1 MKKDRFPDIKIEIRA
16 EGLAKKI
23 LGKPAASTP
32 SVYGEEK
39 PEGKNL
45 PNISIKG
52 KNQELQSLLE
62 TSNKKPV
69 YTGLIKEAIQELRKA
84 PVDYGAATP
93 GSIQR
98 PERPPRG
105 KGPSDP
111 SDTTPGG
118 LGEYK
123 PIIGPA
129 KTYDNIG
136 YEFQSDDDFDSPT
149 PFSPSN
155 PSPLI
160 GSTSAMDEG
169 APTET
174 GTRAMGT
181 APSTMGEGGPQA
193 LSKPSKPQPGD
204 PGFTFDMAAGAKRG
218 SLDVNV
224 DPTPSPEDAGTGG
237 PAPTKYVGNL
247 QIPSNIAS
255 QGQDAI
261 DEFVKRATTAGSS
274 GDGLLENNMEK
285 APAPDSMGS
294 QLAPIISKFT
304 KYPLQKSITDMTVQD
319 LVKEAA
325 FELRKD
331 DDDDVDT
338 DPYSIGDRI
347 GNALVAIGAGNLGT
361 RSYKKASKNLVENAT
376 KVGAG
381 IDKLYANISGFS
393 ASKNKGKDVLNFLQN
408 KFTDASMKDVKVGEK
423 ITQQGGKAVKEIITE
438 PKKVGTTLKAEKL
451 LPSIAGGLKKVEGG
465 IANIFKFGKK
475 GLRGTLPKNKY
486 MTLGIA
492 ILAGLPEVSLKPIAS
507 SLNIDK
513 KDQKVIGDT
522 LSSLAGYANP
532 FDYGPKMPAFSEIQR
547 VFGMGESSKPAPVGV
562 PPGVNMKNIQKA
574 PMVGGAAGQM
584 PKATTMNRPANMGV
598 NVQQPV
604 ITGAGTMKNI
614 EKRVA
619 ANKPKA
625 VGAPK
630 KTRATKR
637 KGR

>member
-1 MKKDRFPDIKIEIRA
+1 MKKDRFPDIKIEIKA

-32 SVYGEEK
+32 SVYGEEQ

-45 PNISIKG
+45 PNVSIKG

-69 YTGLIKEAIQELRKA
+69 YTGLVKQALTELRLQKA
-84 PVDYGAATP
+84 TGDDPGADAAAEAARQQK
-93 GSIQR
+93 I
-98 PERPPRG
+98 
-105 KGPSDP
+105 SDQGFAP
-111 SDTTPGG
+111 
-118 LGEYK
+118 
-123 PIIGPA
+123 
-129 KTYDNIG
+129 
-136 YEFQSDDDFDSPT
+136 
-149 PFSPSN
+149 SPSVDPPMAARN
-155 PSPLI
+155 PLV

-174 GTRAMGT
+174 DTRAMGT
-181 APSTMGEGGPQA
+181 APSAMDEGGPQI
-193 LSKPSKPQPGD
+193 LSKPPELKPGD

-224 DPTPSPEDAGTGG
+224 APTPSPEDAGTGG

-261 DEFVKRATTAGSS
+261 DEFVKRATSPGSA
-274 GDGLLENNMEK
+274 GDGLENNMEK

-347 GNALVAIGAGNLGT
+347 GNTLVAIGAGNLGT

-381 IDKLYANISGFS
+381 IDKLFANISGFS

-465 IANIFKFGKK
+465 IANMFKFGGKV
-475 GLRGTLPKNKY
+475 GRGTFPKNKKL
-486 MTLGIA
+486 TFA
-492 ILAGLPEVSLKPIAS
+492 VAVLAGLPEVTLKPIAS

-522 LSSLAGYANP
+522 LSSLAGYVNI
-532 FDYGPKMPAFSEIQR
+532 FDKGPKMPAFSEIQR
-547 VFGMGESSKPAPVGV
+547 VFGMGESFKPTPVGA
-562 PPGVNMKNIQKA
+562 PPGVMNNIQKA
-574 PMVGGAAGQM
+574 PMGGGAAGQM

-604 ITGAGTMKNI
+604 VTGAGTMKNI

>member
-1 MKKDRFPDIKIEIRA
+1 MKKDRFPDIKIEIKA

-32 SVYGEEK
+32 SVYGEEQ

-45 PNISIKG
+45 PNVSIKG

-69 YTGLIKEAIQELRKA
+69 YTGLVKEALLELRKDMHDDEQA
-84 PVDYGAATP
+84 GRGGAGSLQRTPKSKYGGIGAAT
-93 GSIQR
+93 S
-98 PERPPRG
+98 
-105 KGPSDP
+105 
-111 SDTTPGG
+111 PGG
-118 LGEYK
+118 LGT
-123 PIIGPA
+123 PA
-129 KTYDNIG
+129 PETG
-136 YEFQSDDDFDSPT
+136 ASRFD
-149 PFSPSN
+149 
-155 PSPLI
+155 L

-174 GTRAMGT
+174 GTRRMGT
-181 APSTMGEGGPQA
+181 TVEGGEGESQIFDRTPPPPQFGEA
-193 LSKPSKPQPGD
+193 GYKAPD
-204 PGFTFDMAAGAKRG
+204 FDMAAGARRSSKPAE
-218 SLDVNV
+218 V
-224 DPTPSPEDAGTGG
+224 DPTPSPEDTGTSG
-237 PAPTKYVGNL
+237 PGATKYVGNL

-261 DEFVKRATTAGSS
+261 DEFVKRATTPGS
-274 GDGLLENNMEK
+274 GDGLENNMEK
-285 APAPDSMGS
+285 APAPDSTGS
-294 QLAPIISKFT
+294 QLAPVISKFT
-304 KYPLQKSITDMTVQD
+304 KYPLRKAVTDMTLQD

-347 GNALVAIGAGNLGT
+347 GNTLVAIGAGNLGT

-376 KVGAG
+376 KIGAG

-393 ASKNKGKDVLNFLQN
+393 ASKNKGKDVVNFLQN

-423 ITQQGGKAVKEIITE
+423 ITQQGGKAVKEVITE

-465 IANIFKFGKK
+465 IANMFKFGGK
-475 GLRGTLPKNKY
+475 GLRGTLPKNKKL
-486 MTLGIA
+486 TFA
-492 ILAGLPEVSLKPIAS
+492 VAVLAGLPEVTLKPIAS

-547 VFGMGESSKPAPVGV
+547 VFGMGESSKPTPVGV
-562 PPGVNMKNIQKA
+562 PPGVMNNIQKA

-604 ITGAGTMKNI
+604 VTGAGTMKNI

>member
-1 MKKDRFPDIKIEIRA
+1 MKKDRFPDIKIEIKA

-32 SVYGEEK
+32 SVYGEEQ

-45 PNISIKG
+45 PNVSIKG

-69 YTGLIKEAIQELRKA
+69 YTGLVKEAIQELRKDA
-84 PVDYGAATP
+84 HTFPSKFDEAMPGTP
-93 GSIQR
+93 GSTPTVDR
-98 PERPPRG
+98 RMASYKG
-105 KGPSDP
+105 KGGSN
-111 SDTTPGG
+111 
-118 LGEYK
+118 LGYQ
-123 PIIGPA
+123 A
-129 KTYDNIG
+129 
-136 YEFQSDDDFDSPT
+136 QSDDELDEPLTSNISGYNFGAGGDESAPIDSKPPVSGGFGSFT
-149 PFSPSN
+149 PAGASPS
-155 PSPLI
+155 
-160 GSTSAMDEG
+160 EV
-169 APTET
+169 
-174 GTRAMGT
+174 MGDR
-181 APSTMGEGGPQA
+181 P
-193 LSKPSKPQPGD
+193 D
-204 PGFTFDMAAGAKRG
+204 FDMAAGAKRG

-224 DPTPSPEDAGTGG
+224 DPTPSPEDMGTSG

-261 DEFVKRATTAGSS
+261 DEFVKRATTPGSA
-274 GDGLLENNMEK
+274 GDGLENNMEK

-294 QLAPIISKFT
+294 QLAPVISKFT
-304 KYPLQKSITDMTVQD
+304 KYPLRKAVTDMTLQD

-347 GNALVAIGAGNLGT
+347 GNTLVAIGAGNLGT

-376 KVGAG
+376 KIGAG

-393 ASKNKGKDVLNFLQN
+393 ASKNKGKDVVNFLQN

-465 IANIFKFGKK
+465 IANMFKFGKK

-547 VFGMGESSKPAPVGV
+547 VFGMGDKPTPVGA
-562 PPGVNMKNIQKA
+562 PPGVMNNIQKA
-574 PMVGGAAGQM
+574 PMIGGAAGQM

-604 ITGAGTMKNI
+604 VTGAGTMKNI

>member
-1 MKKDRFPDIKIEIRA
+1 MKKDRFPDIKIEIKA

-45 PNISIKG
+45 PNISIKD
-52 KNQELQSLLE
+52 KNQDLQSLLE
-62 TSNKKPV
+62 TSNKKPN
-69 YTGLIKEAIQELRKA
+69 YTGLVKAALTELKLQKA
-84 PVDYGAATP
+84 TGD
-93 GSIQR
+93 
-98 PERPPRG
+98 
-105 KGPSDP
+105 DP
-111 SDTTPGG
+111 SADAAAAAARQQ
-118 LGEYK
+118 K
-123 PIIGPA
+123 IGDQGFAP
-129 KTYDNIG
+129 T
-136 YEFQSDDDFDSPT
+136 SSVDSPRT
-149 PFSPSN
+149 ARN
-155 PSPLI
+155 PLV

-174 GTRAMGT
+174 GTRRMGT
-181 APSTMGEGGPQA
+181 TPLTPDTAAGEGGPQT
-193 LSKPSKPQPGD
+193 LSKPPEPQPGD
-204 PGFTFDMAAGAKRG
+204 PGFTFDMAAGAKA
-218 SLDVNV
+218 SSMPAKVNQA
-224 DPTPSPEDAGTGG
+224 PSPEDAGTSG
-237 PAPTKYVGNL
+237 PGPTKYVGNL

-261 DEFVKRATTAGSS
+261 DEFVKRATTPGSA
-274 GDGLLENNMEK
+274 GDGLENNMEK
-285 APAPDSMGS
+285 APAPDSTGS
-294 QLAPIISKFT
+294 QLAPVISKFT
-304 KYPLQKSITDMTVQD
+304 KYPLRKAVTDMTLQD

-347 GNALVAIGAGNLGT
+347 GNTLVAIGAGNLGT

-376 KVGAG
+376 KIGAG

-393 ASKNKGKDVLNFLQN
+393 ASKNKGKDVVNFLQN

-465 IANIFKFGKK
+465 IANMFKFGGK
-475 GLRGTLPKNKY
+475 GLRGTLPKNKKL
-486 MTLGIA
+486 TFA
-492 ILAGLPEVSLKPIAS
+492 VAVLAGLPEVTLKPIAS

-574 PMVGGAAGQM
+574 PMIGGAAGQM

-604 ITGAGTMKNI
+604 VSGAGTMKNI
-614 EKRVA
+614 EKRIA

>member
-1 MKKDRFPDIKIEIRA
+1 MKKDRFPDIKIEIKA

-45 PNISIKG
+45 PNISIKD
-52 KNQELQSLLE
+52 KNQDLQSLLE
-62 TSNKKPV
+62 TSNKKPN
-69 YTGLIKEAIQELRKA
+69 YTGLVKAALTELKLQKA
-84 PVDYGAATP
+84 TGD
-93 GSIQR
+93 
-98 PERPPRG
+98 
-105 KGPSDP
+105 DP
-111 SDTTPGG
+111 SADAAAAAARQQ
-118 LGEYK
+118 K
-123 PIIGPA
+123 IGDQGFAP
-129 KTYDNIG
+129 T
-136 YEFQSDDDFDSPT
+136 SSVDSPRT
-149 PFSPSN
+149 ARN
-155 PSPLI
+155 PLV

-174 GTRAMGT
+174 GTRRMGT
-181 APSTMGEGGPQA
+181 TPLTPDTAAGEGGPQT
-193 LSKPSKPQPGD
+193 LSKPPEPQPGD
-204 PGFTFDMAAGAKRG
+204 PGFTFDMAAGAKA
-218 SLDVNV
+218 SSMPAKVNQA
-224 DPTPSPEDAGTGG
+224 PSPEDAGTSG
-237 PAPTKYVGNL
+237 PGPTKYVGNL

-261 DEFVKRATTAGSS
+261 DEFVKRATTPGSA
-274 GDGLLENNMEK
+274 GDGLENNMEK
-285 APAPDSMGS
+285 APAPDSTGS
-294 QLAPIISKFT
+294 QLAPVISKFT
-304 KYPLQKSITDMTVQD
+304 KYPLRKAVTDMTLQD

-347 GNALVAIGAGNLGT
+347 GNTLVAIGAGNLGT

-376 KVGAG
+376 KIGAG

-393 ASKNKGKDVLNFLQN
+393 ASKNKGKDVVNFLQN

-465 IANIFKFGKK
+465 IANMFKFGGK
-475 GLRGTLPKNKY
+475 GLRGTLPKNKKL
-486 MTLGIA
+486 TFA
-492 ILAGLPEVSLKPIAS
+492 VAVLAGLPEVTLKPIAS

-547 VFGMGESSKPAPVGV
+547 VFGMGESSKPTPVGA
-562 PPGVNMKNIQKA
+562 PPGVMNNIQKA

-604 ITGAGTMKNI
+604 VSGAGTMKNI
-614 EKRVA
+614 EKRIA

>member
-1 MKKDRFPDIKIEIRA
+1 MKKERFPNIKIEIKA

-69 YTGLIKEAIQELRKA
+69 YTGLVKQALTELRLQKA
-84 PVDYGAATP
+84 TGDDPGADAAADAARQQKISEQGLAP
-93 GSIQR
+93 A
-98 PERPPRG
+98 
-105 KGPSDP
+105 PSV
-111 SDTTPGG
+111 
-118 LGEYK
+118 
-123 PIIGPA
+123 
-129 KTYDNIG
+129 
-136 YEFQSDDDFDSPT
+136 DSPMAAR
-149 PFSPSN
+149 N
-155 PSPLI
+155 PLV

-174 GTRAMGT
+174 GTKAMGT
-181 APSTMGEGGPQA
+181 TPSTTDEGGSQT
-193 LSKPSKPQPGD
+193 LFKPAAPQPGD
-204 PGFTFDMAAGAKRG
+204 PGFTFDMAAGARA
-218 SLDVNV
+218 SSMPAQVNQA
-224 DPTPSPEDAGTGG
+224 PSPEDMGTSG
-237 PAPTKYVGNL
+237 PGPTKYVGNL

-261 DEFVKRATTAGSS
+261 DEFVKRATTPGSA
-274 GDGLLENNMEK
+274 GDGLMQNNMEK
-285 APAPDSMGS
+285 APAPDSIGT
-294 QLAPIISKFT
+294 QLAPIVSKFT

-347 GNALVAIGAGNLGT
+347 GNTLVAIGAGNLGT

-423 ITQQGGKAVKEIITE
+423 ITQKDGKAVKEIITE

-465 IANIFKFGKK
+465 IANMFKFGGK
-475 GLRGTLPKNKY
+475 GLRATLPKNKKL
-486 MTLGIA
+486 TFAVAL
-492 ILAGLPEVSLKPIAS
+492 LAGLPELTLKPIAS

-547 VFGMGESSKPAPVGV
+547 VFGMGESSKPTPVGA
-562 PPGVNMKNIQKA
+562 PPGVMNNIQKA

-614 EKRVA
+614 EKR
-619 ANKPKA
+619 
-625 VGAPK
+625 
-630 KTRATKR
+630 
-637 KGR
+637 

>member
-1 MKKDRFPDIKIEIRA
+1 MKKDRFPDIKIEIKA

-45 PNISIKG
+45 PNISIKD
-52 KNQELQSLLE
+52 KNQDLQSLLE
-62 TSNKKPV
+62 TSNKKPN
-69 YTGLIKEAIQELRKA
+69 YTGLVKAALTELKLQKA
-84 PVDYGAATP
+84 TGD
-93 GSIQR
+93 
-98 PERPPRG
+98 
-105 KGPSDP
+105 DP
-111 SDTTPGG
+111 SADAAAAAARQQ
-118 LGEYK
+118 K
-123 PIIGPA
+123 IGDQGFAP
-129 KTYDNIG
+129 T
-136 YEFQSDDDFDSPT
+136 SSVDSPRT
-149 PFSPSN
+149 ARN
-155 PSPLI
+155 PLV

-174 GTRAMGT
+174 GTRRMGT
-181 APSTMGEGGPQA
+181 TPLTPDTAAGEGGPQT
-193 LSKPSKPQPGD
+193 LSKPPEPQPGD
-204 PGFTFDMAAGAKRG
+204 PGFTFDMAAGAKA
-218 SLDVNV
+218 SSMPAKVNQA
-224 DPTPSPEDAGTGG
+224 PSPEDAGTGG

-261 DEFVKRATTAGSS
+261 DEFVKRATTPGSA
-274 GDGLLENNMEK
+274 GDGLENNMEK
-285 APAPDSMGS
+285 APAPDSTGS
-294 QLAPIISKFT
+294 QLAPVISKFT
-304 KYPLQKSITDMTVQD
+304 KYPLRKAVTDMTLQD

-347 GNALVAIGAGNLGT
+347 GNTLVAIGAGNLGT

-376 KVGAG
+376 KIGAG

-393 ASKNKGKDVLNFLQN
+393 ASKNKGKDVVNFLQN

-465 IANIFKFGKK
+465 IANMFKFGGK
-475 GLRGTLPKNKY
+475 GLRGTLPKNKKL
-486 MTLGIA
+486 TFA
-492 ILAGLPEVSLKPIAS
+492 VAVLAGLPEVTLKPIAS

-547 VFGMGESSKPAPVGV
+547 VFGMGESSKPTPVGA
-562 PPGVNMKNIQKA
+562 PPGVMKNIQKA

-604 ITGAGTMKNI
+604 VSGAGTMKNI
-614 EKRVA
+614 EKRIA

>member
-1 MKKDRFPDIKIEIRA
+1 MKKDRFPDIKIEIKA

-45 PNISIKG
+45 PNISIKD
-52 KNQELQSLLE
+52 KNQDLQSLLE
-62 TSNKKPV
+62 TSNKKPN
-69 YTGLIKEAIQELRKA
+69 YTGLVKAALTELKLQKA
-84 PVDYGAATP
+84 TGD
-93 GSIQR
+93 
-98 PERPPRG
+98 
-105 KGPSDP
+105 DP
-111 SDTTPGG
+111 SADAAAAAARQQ
-118 LGEYK
+118 K
-123 PIIGPA
+123 IGDQGFAP
-129 KTYDNIG
+129 T
-136 YEFQSDDDFDSPT
+136 SSVDSPRT
-149 PFSPSN
+149 ARN
-155 PSPLI
+155 PLV

-174 GTRAMGT
+174 GTRRMGT
-181 APSTMGEGGPQA
+181 KVEGGEGESQIFTPPPA
-193 LSKPSKPQPGD
+193 KFGD
-204 PGFTFDMAAGAKRG
+204 AGYKAPDFDMAAGAKA
-218 SLDVNV
+218 SSMPAKVNQA
-224 DPTPSPEDAGTGG
+224 PSPEDAGTSG
-237 PAPTKYVGNL
+237 PGPTKYVGNL

-261 DEFVKRATTAGSS
+261 DEFVKRATTPGSA
-274 GDGLLENNMEK
+274 GDGLENNMEK
-285 APAPDSMGS
+285 APAPDSTGS
-294 QLAPIISKFT
+294 QLAPVISKFT
-304 KYPLQKSITDMTVQD
+304 KYPLRKAVTDMTLQD

-347 GNALVAIGAGNLGT
+347 GNTLVAIGAGNLGT

-376 KVGAG
+376 KIGAG

-393 ASKNKGKDVLNFLQN
+393 ASKNKGKDVVNFLQN

-465 IANIFKFGKK
+465 IANMFKFGGK
-475 GLRGTLPKNKY
+475 GLRGTLPKNKKL
-486 MTLGIA
+486 TFA
-492 ILAGLPEVSLKPIAS
+492 VAVLAGLPEVTLKPIAS

-547 VFGMGESSKPAPVGV
+547 VFGMGESSKPTPVGA
-562 PPGVNMKNIQKA
+562 PP
-574 PMVGGAAGQM
+574 GGAAGQM

-604 ITGAGTMKNI
+604 VSGAGTMKNI
-614 EKRVA
+614 EKRIA